1 MLLLDP
7 GTDDGARSDR
17 SSIGQPD
24 RATAAGQPEPKIA
37 AVIGI
42 AHLRDM
48 TGASLRALR
57 HYESAGL
64 LSPLR
69 TANGARLFTPAQ
81 ARTAAKIV
89 LLRRL
94 DVPVRKIGEILDP
107 ERAPDARA
115 QALKLALE
123 VVSAKLTRRLEDL
136 RDAIAQLEGPDA
148 DRELS
153 TANSKEVGHG

>member
-7 GTDDGARSDR
+7 GTDDSMRSNR
-17 SSIGQPD
+17 SS
-24 RATAAGQPEPKIA
+24 AGQPEPKIA

-42 AHLRDM
+42 AHLRDI

-69 TANGARLFTPAQ
+69 TPNGARLFTPAQ
-81 ARTAAKIV
+81 ARTAAMIV

-94 DVPVRKIGEILDP
+94 DVPVRKIGEVLDP
-107 ERAPDARA
+107 ERSPDARA
-115 QALKLALE
+115 EALRLALE
-123 VVSAKLTRRLEDL
+123 VVSTKLTRRLQDL

-148 DRELS
+148 DREWS

>member
-1 MLLLDP
+1 MLDP
-7 GTDDGARSDR
+7 GTDDRTRNDR
-17 SSIGQPD
+17 SSVGRPD
-24 RATAAGQPEPKIA
+24 RATATGQPEAKIA

-42 AHLRDM
+42 ARLRDM

-69 TANGARLFTPAQ
+69 TPNGARLFTPAQ
-81 ARTAAKIV
+81 ARTAAMIV

-94 DVPVRKIGEILDP
+94 DVPVRKIAEILDP
-107 ERAPDARA
+107 ERSPDARA

-136 RDAIAQLEGPDA
+136 RDAIAQLESPDA
-148 DRELS
+148 DRQWS
-153 TANSKEVGHG
+153 TPNSKEVGHG

>member
-1 MLLLDP
+1 MLDP
-7 GTDDGARSDR
+7 GTDDRTRDDR
-17 SSIGQPD
+17 SSVGQLD
-24 RATAAGQPEPKIA
+24 RASATGQPEPKIA

-42 AHLRDM
+42 ARLRDM

-81 ARTAAKIV
+81 ARTAATIV

-94 DVPVRKIGEILDP
+94 DVPVRKIGEILAPD
-107 ERAPDARA
+107 RSPDARA

-148 DRELS
+148 DRKWS
-153 TANSKEVGHG
+153 TPNSKDVGHG